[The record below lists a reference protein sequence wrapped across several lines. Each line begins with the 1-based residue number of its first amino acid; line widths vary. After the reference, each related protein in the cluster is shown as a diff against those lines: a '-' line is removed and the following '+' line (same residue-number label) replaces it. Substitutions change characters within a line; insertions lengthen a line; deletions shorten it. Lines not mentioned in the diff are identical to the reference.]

1 MNRCRWLIVL
11 GVAAACA
18 GGCRRTPP
26 AGPQNLVLT
35 GSGAMAPLV
44 KEIGKRFEAAHPGVR
59 IDVQGG
65 SVQPGTPGV
74 GGSDRG
80 VQDAR
85 SGLADVGMV
94 ARPLRADESA
104 LHPFAVGHD
113 GLVFVVHQT
122 NPVPGLSDEQVVRVY
137 TKQSANWA
145 LVGGKDGPITV
156 ISQAEGSSALDVFL
170 TRFKLKVGQVRA
182 DQTVFQSAQ
191 GIKAVAARPAAVA
204 YVSAGAAEAAVAAGT
219 PIRALPL
226 DGVAATAQ
234 NVRAGTYPLVRSLY
248 LVTRAPPE
256 GLAKEFID
264 FAQSAA
270 VRDLVEKYHFVPL
283 P

>member
-1 MNRCRWLIVL
+1 MNRCRWVIVL

-18 GGCRRTPP
+18 AGCRRTPP

-35 GSGAMAPLV
+35 GSRAMAPLV
-44 KEIGKRFEAAHPGVR
+44 KEIGQRFEAAHPGTR
-59 IDVQGG
+59 IDLQVGF
-65 SVQPGTPGV
+65 VPAGTPG

-85 SGLADVGMV
+85 AGLADIGMV
-94 ARPLRADESA
+94 ARPLRADEAA

-113 GLVFVVHQT
+113 GLVFIVHQT
-122 NPVPGLSDEQVVRVY
+122 NPVSGLNDEQVVRLY
-137 TKQSANWA
+137 TKQATNWA
-145 LVGGKDGPITV
+145 QVGGQDGPITV
-156 ISQAEGSSALDVFL
+156 ISHPEGTSALDVFL

-182 DQTVFQSAQ
+182 DQTVFLGAQ
-191 GIKAVAARPAAVA
+191 AIQAVAERPGAVA
-204 YVSAGAAEAAVAAGT
+204 FVSAGAATAAVAAGT
-219 PIRALPL
+219 PVRALPL
-226 DGVAATAQ
+226 DGVAATPE
-234 NVRAGTYPLVRSLY
+234 NVRTGTYPLVRPLY
-248 LVTRAPPE
+248 LVTRAPPD
-256 GLAKEFID
+256 GLAKELID

>member
-1 MNRCRWLIVL
+1 MNRCRWVIVL

-18 GGCRRTPP
+18 GGCRREPP
-26 AGPQNLVLT
+26 AGPQNLVVT
-35 GSGAMAPLV
+35 GSRAMAPLV
-44 KEIGKRFEAAHPGVR
+44 KEIGRRFEAAHPGVR
-59 IDVQGG
+59 VNVQAG
-65 SVQPGTPGV
+65 SVQPGTPG

-85 SGLADVGMV
+85 AGLADVGMV
-94 ARPLRADESA
+94 ARPLRADEAA

-113 GLVFVVHQT
+113 GIVFVVHQT
-122 NPVPGLSDEQVVRVY
+122 NPVPGLNDEQVVRLY

-145 LVGGKDGPITV
+145 LVGGKDGPVTA

-182 DQTVFQSAQ
+182 DQVVFNSAQ
-191 GIKAVAARPAAVA
+191 GIKAVAERPAAVA
-204 YVSAGAAEAAVAAGT
+204 FVSAGAADAAVASGT
-219 PIRALPL
+219 PIRTLPL
-226 DGVAATAQ
+226 DGVTATAE
-234 NVRAGTYPLVRSLY
+234 NVRAGTYPLVRPLY
-248 LVTRAPPE
+248 LVTRAPPA
-256 GLAKEFID
+256 GLAKELID
-264 FAQSAA
+264 FAQSPD